1 MASFN
6 NVLTKASAGR
16 LCKAMG
22 VRMVANPLV
31 VQLAANAGFEAL
43 FIDLEHSTL
52 SLADASAIAC
62 AGLLSGL
69 TPLVRVP
76 YQCGIGFVQQ
86 ALDGGAM
93 GIVFPHIHTAADARA
108 AVQTCKFPPLGVR
121 SMWGQQPALGMRVT
135 AISRIVEVC
144 NSAASSVIVM
154 IEAASSID
162 NIEAIAAVEGVD
174 VLLVGCLDL
183 STDMG
188 MPGRF
193 ETRAFRTALEK
204 VSAACRH
211 SGKTMGLAGIYNNRE
226 LHEWAINTLNVR
238 FMLCQQDSN
247 LLAMAAVDCASAVAK
262 IERARLLN

>member
-1 MASFN
+1 
-6 NVLTKASAGR
+6 
-16 LCKAMG
+16 MG

-76 YQCGIGFVQQ
+76 YQYGIGFVQQ
-86 ALDGGAM
+86 ALDGGTM

-121 SMWGQQPALGMRVT
+121 SIWGQQPALGLGMRVT
-135 AISRIVEVC
+135 AIGRIVEVC
-144 NSAASSVIVM
+144 NSAASSIIVI
-154 IEAASSID
+154 IEAASSIE
-162 NIEAIAAVEGVD
+162 NIEAIVAVEGVD

-183 STDMG
+183 STDIDI
-188 MPGRF
+188 PGRF
-193 ETRAFRTALEK
+193 KTRAFRTALEK
-204 VSAACRH
+204 VSTAYRH

-226 LHEWAINTLNVR
+226 LHEWAINTLNIR

-262 IERARLLN
+262 IDRARLLN